1 MIPFFSNFTHKIAP
15 FSHALFWSKYVQTS
29 NFYFLTLLSS
39 FSSKNSIGDFDLF
52 SFWQWSCRNLY
63 CHFFTNKNSLL
74 LYPFWS
80 KYLGNTIFWYFLY
93 AHNLLLKNKKK
104 SEIFSFFS
112 KIQCIHC
119 FFWTISKK
127 PKTSC
132 SHALLEGVFV
142 TVLQSYC
149 RVKSLFQSI
158 IAWLGVI
165 LKYLSP
171 EHLGNH
177 TDGASKIWKIPICSK
192 NYRICENHP
201 ALTTNFCLQ
210 LGKG

>member
-1 MIPFFSNFTHKIAP
+1 MIIFLFGNSPVEALIANFSDIKTLCFYT
-15 FSHALFWSKYVQTS
+15 LFGQ
-29 NFYFLTLLSS
+29 
-39 FSSKNSIGDFDLF
+39 SILEIQF
-52 SFWQWSCRNLY
+52 
-63 CHFFTNKNSLL
+63 
-74 LYPFWS
+74 
-80 KYLGNTIFWYFLY
+80 FWYFLY
-93 AHNLLLKNKKK
+93 AHNLLLKNIKK

-171 EHLGNH
+171 EDLGNH
-177 TDGASKIWKIPICSK
+177 TDGASKIWKIPICPQ
-192 NYRICENHP
+192 NCRICENHP
-201 ALTTNFCLQ
+201 APTTNCCLK

>member
-1 MIPFFSNFTHKIAP
+1 LNFFLFDNGPVEAFIAIFSQIKTLCFYTLFGQSILEIQFFDIFYMLIIYCSKI
-15 FSHALFWSKYVQTS
+15 
-29 NFYFLTLLSS
+29 
-39 FSSKNSIGDFDLF
+39 
-52 SFWQWSCRNLY
+52 
-63 CHFFTNKNSLL
+63 
-74 LYPFWS
+74 
-80 KYLGNTIFWYFLY
+80 
-93 AHNLLLKNKKK
+93 KKK

-149 RVKSLFQSI
+149 RVKSLCQFI

-165 LKYLSP
+165 RKYLSP
-171 EHLGNH
+171 EDLGNH
-177 TDGASKIWKIPICSK
+177 TDGASKI
-192 NYRICENHP
+192 
-201 ALTTNFCLQ
+201 
-210 LGKG
+210 